1 MYSLPQSYNQT
12 SRFKRCIYSN
22 AYGNVVH
29 GETQWAEFRNNWITN
44 EDPGFVNPD
53 NPLEG
58 FKTDAD
64 LFKYI
69 PGFPQLPFDKIGSK
83 LP

>member
-1 MYSLPQSYNQT
+1 MHQAIEQPHVRVGLEGCLIACKTVTLKISLEV
-12 SRFKRCIYSN
+12 I
-22 AYGNVVH
+22 
-29 GETQWAEFRNNWITN
+29 WITN

-58 FKTDAD
+58 FKTDAN